1 MHMYRYTGEGTDAE
15 FTGYLN
21 GAYRTGIVQ
30 ARALLEKLSGA
41 RGGAP
46 GHARVLVNLL

>member
-1 MHMYRYTGEGTDAE
+1 MYSYTGEGTDAE

-46 GHARVLVNLL
+46 GHAYVRTNMH